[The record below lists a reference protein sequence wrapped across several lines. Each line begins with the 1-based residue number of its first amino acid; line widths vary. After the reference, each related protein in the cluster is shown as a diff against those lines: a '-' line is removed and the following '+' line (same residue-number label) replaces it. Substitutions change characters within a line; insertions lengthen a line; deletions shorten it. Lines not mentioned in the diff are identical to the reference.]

1 MILYHNGTKWG
12 LWPFFVPLSFD
23 GIDYFCAAIY
33 NRLKRC
39 HYALLA
45 GTTDGKGAI
54 MDMQNLNDDAICV
67 EMGKRLKSLRLRKNL
82 TQEDVARL
90 TRLSLNP
97 IKSLEQGQ
105 GKLSTII
112 AVMRAFGVLD
122 ALDSFIPEAPVSPI
136 QIAKMH
142 GKKRQRGSG
151 RRISKEPVMESK
163 W

>member
-1 MILYHNGTKWG
+1 MDIL
-12 LWPFFVPLSFD
+12 
-23 GIDYFCAAIY
+23 
-33 NRLKRC
+33 
-39 HYALLA
+39 
-45 GTTDGKGAI
+45 
-54 MDMQNLNDDAICV
+54 NLDDKAICI
-67 EMGKRLKSLRLRKNL
+67 ELGDRIKSLRLRKNL

-90 TRLSLNP
+90 THLSLNP

-105 GKLSTII
+105 AKLSTIV
-112 AVMRAFGVLD
+112 AVLRVLESLD

-151 RRISKEPVMESK
+151 RRVAQTSQEQSK

>member
-1 MILYHNGTKWG
+1 MN
-12 LWPFFVPLSFD
+12 
-23 GIDYFCAAIY
+23 
-33 NRLKRC
+33 
-39 HYALLA
+39 
-45 GTTDGKGAI
+45 
-54 MDMQNLNDDAICV
+54 MQNLNDDTICA
-67 EMGKRLKSLRLRKNL
+67 EMGKRLKALRLRKNL

-112 AVMRAFGVLD
+112 AVMRALGVLD
-122 ALDSFIPEAPVSPI
+122 TLDSFIPEAPVSPI

-151 RRISKEPVMESK
+151 RRIAKEPLERSE

>member
-1 MILYHNGTKWG
+1 MVVYHNGTKIG
-12 LWPFFVPLSFD
+12 LWPFFVPLSFG
-23 GIDYFCAAIY
+23 GIDYFRAVIY
-33 NRLKRC
+33 NRLKMC

-45 GTTDGKGAI
+45 RTTGGKEAI

-67 EMGKRLKSLRLRKNL
+67 EMGERLKALRLRKNL

-90 TRLSLNP
+90 TGLSLNP

-105 GKLSTII
+105 GKLRTII
-112 AVMRAFGVLD
+112 AVMRALGVLD

-142 GKKRQRGSG
+142 GKKRQRGSD
-151 RRISKEPVMESK
+151 RRINKDPLEKSE